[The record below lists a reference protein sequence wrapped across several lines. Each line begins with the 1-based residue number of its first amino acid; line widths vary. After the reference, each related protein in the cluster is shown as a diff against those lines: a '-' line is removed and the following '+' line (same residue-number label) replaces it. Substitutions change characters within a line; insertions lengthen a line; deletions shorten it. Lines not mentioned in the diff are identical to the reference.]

1 MSHGSRTLLSDLQAN
16 AKFYET
22 RAAECGHMA
31 REAPD
36 GPQRVFYEVLADYY
50 ADVARDFRGVIAKR
64 TVASLAAE

>member
-1 MSHGSRTLLSDLQAN
+1 
-16 AKFYET
+16 
-22 RAAECGHMA
+22 MA